1 MTNNSAQEL
10 QQFIADNKLR
20 RDDNLILFESGI
32 TICKTNTD
40 YYSDILVVSL
50 PQEMVLYIME
60 FCISS
65 QPENEMYRTSDHLFT
80 CLPNKKL
87 EVTNPKT
94 GDRIVISLVATK
106 DQP

>member
-1 MTNNSAQEL
+1 MTNNSAQVL
-10 QQFIADNKLR
+10 QRFIADNKLR
-20 RDDNLILFESGI
+20 REDDLILFESDI
-32 TICKTNTD
+32 TICKTNTN

-60 FCISS
+60 FCTSNH
-65 QPENEMYRTSDHLFT
+65 PENEMYRTADHLFT

-87 EVTNPKT
+87 EVTDPKT

>member
-10 QQFIADNKLR
+10 QRFIIDNKLR
-20 RDDNLILFESGI
+20 RNDDLILFPSTI
-32 TICKTNTD
+32 SICKTNTD

-60 FCISS
+60 FCTPGH
-65 QPENEMYRTSDHLFT
+65 PENEMYRTADHLFT

-87 EVTNPKT
+87 EVTDPKT
-94 GDRIVISLVATK
+94 GDQIVISLVATK